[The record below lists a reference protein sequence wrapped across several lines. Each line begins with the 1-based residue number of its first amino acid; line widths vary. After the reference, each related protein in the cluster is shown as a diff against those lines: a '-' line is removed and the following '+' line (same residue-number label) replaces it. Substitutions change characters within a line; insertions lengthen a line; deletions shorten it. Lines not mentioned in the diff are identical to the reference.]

1 MDKKILIAI
10 FILVICLTAVLAYA
24 ETISY
29 SRYHIVKRGESLYQI
44 SKHYGVS
51 WREIKERNNL
61 SGSKIYPGQKL
72 IIPVKIQGVYHTVKR
87 YETLWR
93 ISKAYGISQKE
104 ICRFNSISDPTQIK
118 AGQRLFIPGAKE
130 VKEIEIPEELIIK
143 QKIKGSSEE
152 TVISSGE
159 TISISEETEGI
170 SRETIATSEQEEIIS
185 ISEEPLATGEETT
198 PASEQMVTLP
208 ESTNTLQNFKE
219 EKKTFVGKITSSLI
233 WPLKGKI
240 IKYFGGG
247 NSGIDITAP
256 EGTTIVAPADG
267 KVIFSGWSKWLGK
280 TLIIKHSW
288 LGIWTCYTHNSLN
301 LVEIGDV
308 VNRGDPI
315 AEIGSTGGVERTV
328 LHFEVRKSDGKPVN
342 PLDYLPVEGRVH
354 FGGKRS

>member
-44 SKHYGVS
+44 SKRYGVS

-93 ISKAYGISQKE
+93 ISKAYGVSQKE
-104 ICRFNSISDPTQIK
+104 ICRFNNISDPTQIK
-118 AGQRLFIPGAKE
+118 EGQRLFIPGAKE
-130 VKEIEIPEELIIK
+130 VRKIEIPEELIIK
-143 QKIKGSSEE
+143 QKIKDSSEE
-152 TVISSGE
+152 TES
-159 TISISEETEGI
+159 I

-185 ISEEPLATGEETT
+185 TSEEPPVAGEETT
-198 PASEQMVTLP
+198 PVSEQMVTLP

-219 EKKTFVGKITSSLI
+219 EKKTFVGKITPSLI

-247 NSGIDITAP
+247 NLGIDITAP

-354 FGGKRS
+354 LGGKRS

>member
-1 MDKKILIAI
+1 MDKKVLAI
-10 FILVICLTAVLAYA
+10 FILVICLIIALAYSSLFA

-29 SRYHIVKRGESLYQI
+29 SRYYIVKKGENLYQI
-44 SKHYGVS
+44 SKRYGVS

-61 SGSKIYPGQKL
+61 SGSKIYPGQRL

-93 ISKAYGISQKE
+93 ISKTYGVSQKE
-104 ICRFNSISDPTQIK
+104 ICRFNNIPDPTQIK
-118 AGQRLFIPGAKE
+118 VGQRLFIPGAKE
-130 VKEIEIPEELIIK
+130 VRRIDIPEELILEK
-143 QKIKGSSEE
+143 EKVRNSPKK

-159 TISISEETEGI
+159 TISISEQTEGI
-170 SRETIATSEQEEIIS
+170 SRETIAASEQEETVS
-185 ISEEPLATGEETT
+185 VSEEPLATGEETT

-208 ESTNTLQNFKE
+208 ESISTLQSSKE
-219 EKKTFVGKITSSLI
+219 EETFVKKITSPLI

-240 IKYFGGG
+240 IRYFGGR

-267 KVIFSGWSKWLGK
+267 KVTFSGWSKWLGK
-280 TLIIKHSW
+280 TLIIKHSQ

-315 AEIGSTGGVERTV
+315 AKIGSTGGVEYTV
-328 LHFEVRKSDGKPVN
+328 LHFEVRKSNGKPIN
-342 PLDYLPVEGRVH
+342 PLDYLP
-354 FGGKRS
+354 